1 MLKNMA
7 MELYYVNFHSHATHN
22 KQKIMPDTLVDKC
35 AYMDRTN
42 NQKKKKLNQKSQL
55 LPHKFFPMTKLQEK
69 KKCLLA

>member
-1 MLKNMA
+1 MFGVGAQIKFREMLKNMA

-42 NQKKKKLNQKSQL
+42 NQKKKIKS
-55 LPHKFFPMTKLQEK
+55 EE
-69 KKCLLA
+69 LAITT